1 LITEQAETM
10 SKIGFIGGG
19 NMARALIGGL
29 LADGKSAADI
39 LVSEPVAEA
48 SQRLQSEF
56 GVQVNSDNDEVAR
69 QVDCLVLAVKPQV
82 IKGVVTSIADT
93 VRASRPLLVSI
104 VAGIP
109 VASLENWLTDTAA
122 LVRTMPNTPALVG
135 KGITALFANGSV
147 TESQH
152 RLAEQIMDAVGETLW
167 VEDESLLDAVTAVS
181 GSGPAYFFRV
191 MEAMVEA
198 GQSLGLTAEQS
209 TQLTLATAAGAAE
222 LAIRSEYP
230 VAQLRRQVT
239 SPGGTTAAALEVM
252 QALDVGDLF
261 DQALRAA
268 HRRAG
273 ELAQEL
279 GN

>member
-1 LITEQAETM
+1 M

-39 LVSEPVAEA
+39 LVSEPVTEA
-48 SQRLQSEF
+48 AQRLQSEF
-56 GVQVNSDNDEVAR
+56 GVQVSSDNDQVAG

-82 IKGVVTSIADT
+82 IKGVVTGIADT

-122 LVRTMPNTPALVG
+122 VVRTMPNTPALVG

-167 VEDESLLDAVTAVS
+167 VDDESQLDAVTAVS

-209 TQLTLATAAGAAE
+209 TRLTLATAAGAAE
-222 LAIRSEYP
+222 LAIQSEYS
-230 VAQLRRQVT
+230 VAQLRQQVT

-252 QALDVGDLF
+252 QTLDVGELF

>member
-1 LITEQAETM
+1 M

-48 SQRLQSEF
+48 AQRLQSEF
-56 GVQVNSDNDEVAR
+56 GVQVSDDNDQVAR

-82 IKGVVTSIADT
+82 IKGVVTGIADT

-167 VEDESLLDAVTAVS
+167 VDDESLLDAVTAVS

-209 TQLTLATAAGAAE
+209 TRLTLATAAGAAE
-222 LAIRSEYP
+222 LAIRSEYS
-230 VAQLRRQVT
+230 VAQLRQQVT

-252 QALDVGDLF
+252 QALDVGELF